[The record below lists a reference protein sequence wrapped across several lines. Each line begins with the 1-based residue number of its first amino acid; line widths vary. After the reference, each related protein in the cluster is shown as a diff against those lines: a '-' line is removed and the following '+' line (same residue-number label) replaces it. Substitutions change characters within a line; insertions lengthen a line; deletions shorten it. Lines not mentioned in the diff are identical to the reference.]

1 MADLVPMSSF
11 LTTENNKKYLESLL
25 GDKTQAF
32 ITSLSTM
39 VGSST
44 SLNSCDRASLL
55 GCALKATSMNLPF
68 DQNLGFAY
76 AVPYSNKAQFQ
87 MGYKGF
93 IQLAQRSGQIQQ
105 LNAREVVEGEYKG
118 DDMMGEPVIE
128 WLPVEEREDKEIV
141 GYMAGM
147 KLANGF
153 TKIVYWS
160 KVKIEKH
167 ADRYSQA
174 YRYAKK
180 TKQKDA
186 VWVNNFDAMAK
197 KTVLKDLISK
207 YAPMSVEMQQAIK
220 YDQSVILTDPETG
233 EEQVEYIDNP
243 REVEV
248 VDATKYITKVQVMNL
263 ANLIGENVEKVKMLH
278 DEYGYDDL
286 NQIKA
291 EEYEEIYNKL
301 KGGV

>member
-1 MADLVPMSSF
+1 MSDLVPMSSF

-39 VGSST
+39 VGSNPT
-44 SLNSCDRASLL
+44 LNECERASLL

-76 AVPYSNKAQFQ
+76 AVPYANKAQFQ

-93 IQLAQRSGQIQQ
+93 IQLAQRSSQIQQ

-118 DDMMGEPVIE
+118 DDMMGEPIIE
-128 WLPVEEREDKEIV
+128 WLPVEDREDKEIV

-147 KLANGF
+147 KLVNGF
-153 TKIVYWS
+153 TKIIYWS

-180 TKQKDA
+180 KGQKDA
-186 VWVNNFDAMAK
+186 VWIVNFDAMAK

-207 YAPMSVEMQQAIK
+207 YAPMSVEMQNAIK

-233 EEQVEYIDNP
+233 EETIEYVDNP
-243 REVEV
+243 KTEV
-248 VDATKYITKVQVMNL
+248 VDNTNYISKVQVMEI
-263 ANLIGENVEKVKMLH
+263 AKLIGDDATKSQLLYEQF
-278 DEYGYDDL
+278 GYD
-286 NQIKA
+286 NINEIKA
-291 EEYEEIYNKL
+291 EDYDEIVNLL
-301 KGGV
+301 KGGE

>member
-39 VGSST
+39 VGSNET
-44 SLNSCDRASLL
+44 LNKCDRASLL

-76 AVPYSNKAQFQ
+76 AVPYANKAQFQ

-93 IQLAQRSGQIQQ
+93 IQLAQRSSQIQQ

-118 DDMMGEPVIE
+118 DDIMGEPIIE
-128 WLPVEEREDKEIV
+128 WLPVEEREGKNVI

-147 KLANGF
+147 KLVNGF
-153 TKIVYWS
+153 IKIIYWS

-180 TKQKDA
+180 VGQKDA
-186 VWVNNFDAMAK
+186 VWINNFDAMAK

-233 EEQVEYIDNP
+233 TEEVLYVDNP
-243 REVEV
+243 EEVKPE
-248 VDATKYITKVQVMNL
+248 TISKEQ
-263 ANLIGENVEKVKMLH
+263 
-278 DEYGYDDL
+278 
-286 NQIKA
+286 Q
-291 EEYEEIYNKL
+291 EEIAKTIRRQ
-301 KGGV
+301 

>member
-1 MADLVPMSSF
+1 MEELSMSKY
-11 LTTENNKKYLESLL
+11 LTKENNKQYLESLL

-39 VGSST
+39 VGSNAN
-44 SLNSCDRASLL
+44 LNACDRASLL

-76 AVPYSNKAQFQ
+76 AVPYANKAQFQ

-93 IQLAQRSGQIQQ
+93 IQLAQRSSQIQQ

-118 DDMMGEPVIE
+118 DDMMGEPIIE

-147 KLANGF
+147 KLINGF
-153 TKIVYWS
+153 IKIIYWS
-160 KVKIEKH
+160 KPKIEKH
-167 ADRYSQA
+167 ANRYSQA
-174 YRYAKK
+174 YRSAKK
-180 TKQKDA
+180 KGDKDA

-233 EEQVEYIDNP
+233 EEQIEYIDNP
-243 REVEV
+243 TEVEII
-248 VDATKYITKVQVMNL
+248 DNTKYISKIQVMNL
-263 ANLIGENVEKVKMLH
+263 ANLIGEDVDKANLLLNQ
-278 DEYGYDDL
+278 YGYDDL

-291 EEYEEIYNKL
+291 EEYDEIYTML
-301 KGGV
+301 GGE

>member
-1 MADLVPMSSF
+1 MADLVSMSSF

-39 VGSST
+39 VGSNAT
-44 SLNSCDRASLL
+44 LNKCDRASLL

-76 AVPYSNKAQFQ
+76 AVPYANKAQFQ

-93 IQLAQRSGQIQQ
+93 IQLAQRSSQIQQ

-118 DDMMGEPVIE
+118 DDIMGEPVIE
-128 WLPVEEREDKEIV
+128 WLPVEEREDKSIV

-147 KLANGF
+147 KLVNGF
-153 TKIVYWS
+153 TKIIYWS

-180 TKQKDA
+180 VGQKDA
-186 VWVNNFDAMAK
+186 VWINNFDAMAK

-220 YDQSVILTDPETG
+220 YDQSVILTDPDTG
-233 EEQVEYIDNP
+233 TEEVLYVDNP
-243 REVEV
+243 
-248 VDATKYITKVQVMNL
+248 
-263 ANLIGENVEKVKMLH
+263 
-278 DEYGYDDL
+278 
-286 NQIKA
+286 
-291 EEYEEIYNKL
+291 EEIRIETISKEQQEEIA
-301 KGGV
+301 KTIRRQ

>member
-39 VGSST
+39 VGSNAT
-44 SLNSCDRASLL
+44 LNKCERASLL

-76 AVPYSNKAQFQ
+76 AVPYKDQAQFQ

-105 LNAREVVEGEYKG
+105 LNPREVVEGEYKG
-118 DDMMGEPVIE
+118 DDIMGEPIIE
-128 WLPVEEREDKEIV
+128 WLPNEEREGKEIV

-147 KLANGF
+147 RLVNGF
-153 TKIVYWS
+153 TKIIYWS
-160 KVKIEKH
+160 KAKIEAH
-167 ADRYSQA
+167 ANKYSQA

-180 TKQKDA
+180 VGQKDA
-186 VWVNNFDAMAK
+186 VWISNFDAMAK

-220 YDQSVILTDPETG
+220 YDQSVVLTDPETG
-233 EEQVEYIDNP
+233 SEEVVYVDNP
-243 REVEV
+243 E
-248 VDATKYITKVQVMNL
+248 
-263 ANLIGENVEKVKMLH
+263 ENTIVTISKE
-278 DEYGYDDL
+278 
-286 NQIKA
+286 QQ
-291 EEYEEIYNKL
+291 EEIAKTIRRQ
-301 KGGV
+301 

>member
-1 MADLVPMSSF
+1 MADLIPMSSF

-39 VGSST
+39 VGSNAT
-44 SLNSCDRASLL
+44 LNKCDRASLL

-76 AVPYSNKAQFQ
+76 AVPYKDKAQFQ

-93 IQLAQRSGQIQQ
+93 IQLAQRSSQIQQ
-105 LNAREVVEGEYKG
+105 LNAREVREGEYKG
-118 DDMMGEPVIE
+118 DDMMGEPMID
-128 WLPVEEREDKEIV
+128 WLPVEERENKEIV

-147 KLANGF
+147 KLVNGF
-153 TKIVYWS
+153 TKIIYWS
-160 KVKIEKH
+160 KAKIEKH

-180 TKQKDA
+180 VGQADA
-186 VWVNNFDAMAK
+186 VWVSNFDAMAK

-207 YAPMSVEMQQAIK
+207 YAPMSVEMQDAIK
-220 YDQSVILTDPETG
+220 YDQSVILTDVETG
-233 EEQVEYIDNP
+233 AEEVVYVDNP
-243 REVEV
+243 QENPI
-248 VDATKYITKVQVMNL
+248 DSITKEQQEEIAKTIGDNDNL
-263 ANLIGENVEKVKMLH
+263 WELLVKKGYNTLQEIPK
-278 DEYGYDDL
+278 DEYD
-286 NQIKA
+286 NIIK
-291 EEYEEIYNKL
+291 EL
-301 KGGV
+301 KGAKK

>member
-1 MADLVPMSSF
+1 MADLIAMSSF

-39 VGSST
+39 VGSNAT
-44 SLNSCDRASLL
+44 LNKCDRASLL

-76 AVPYSNKAQFQ
+76 AVPYANKAQFQ
-87 MGYKGF
+87 MGYKGY
-93 IQLAQRSGQIQQ
+93 IQLAQRSSQIQQ
-105 LNAREVVEGEYKG
+105 LNAREVREGEYKG

-128 WLPVEEREDKEIV
+128 WLSVEEREDKEIV

-147 KLANGF
+147 KLVNGF
-153 TKIVYWS
+153 TKIIYWS
-160 KVKIEKH
+160 KAKIEKH

-174 YRYAKK
+174 YKYAKK
-180 TKQKDA
+180 TGQADA
-186 VWVNNFDAMAK
+186 VWVSNFDAMAK

-207 YAPMSVEMQQAIK
+207 YAPMSVEMQDAIK

-233 EEQVEYIDNP
+233 TEEIVYIDNP
-243 REVEV
+243 QENS
-248 VDATKYITKVQVMNL
+248 ITIISKEQQENL
-263 ANLIGENVEKVKMLH
+263 AMIIGDNGNLWELIVNK
-278 DEYGYDDL
+278 GYNAL
-286 NQIKA
+286 NEIP
-291 EEYEEIYNKL
+291 ESEYETIVKEL
-301 KGGV
+301 KGAKK

>member
-1 MADLVPMSSF
+1 MAEELSMSKY

-39 VGSST
+39 VGSNAT
-44 SLNSCDRASLL
+44 LNKCERASLL

-76 AVPYSNKAQFQ
+76 AVPYANKAQFQ
-87 MGYKGF
+87 MGYKGY
-93 IQLAQRSGQIQQ
+93 IQLAQRSSQIQQ
-105 LNAREVVEGEYKG
+105 LNAREVREGEYKG

-128 WLPVEEREDKEIV
+128 WLPVEEREEKEIV

-147 KLANGF
+147 KLVNGF
-153 TKIVYWS
+153 TKIIYWS
-160 KVKIEKH
+160 KAKIEKH

-180 TKQKDA
+180 VGQADA
-186 VWVNNFDAMAK
+186 VWINNFDAMAK

-207 YAPMSVEMQQAIK
+207 YAPMSVAMQDAIK

-233 EEQVEYIDNP
+233 TEEIIYVDNP
-243 REVEV
+243 EENPL
-248 VDATKYITKVQVMNL
+248 ITISKEQ
-263 ANLIGENVEKVKMLH
+263 
-278 DEYGYDDL
+278 
-286 NQIKA
+286 Q
-291 EEYEEIYNKL
+291 EEIAKTIGNNAKLLEIITNKGFNTLQEIPVDEFDNIMKEL
-301 KGGV
+301 KGAK

>member
-1 MADLVPMSSF
+1 MAEELSMSKY

-39 VGSST
+39 VGSNAT
-44 SLNSCDRASLL
+44 LNKCDRASLL

-76 AVPYSNKAQFQ
+76 AVPYANKAQFQ

-93 IQLAQRSGQIQQ
+93 IQLAQRSSQIQQ
-105 LNAREVVEGEYKG
+105 LNAREVREGEYKG
-118 DDMMGEPVIE
+118 DDMMGEPIIE
-128 WLPVEEREDKEIV
+128 WLPVEEREEKEII

-147 KLANGF
+147 KLVNGF
-153 TKIVYWS
+153 VKIIYWS
-160 KVKIEKH
+160 KAKIEKH

-180 TKQKDA
+180 VGQADA
-186 VWVNNFDAMAK
+186 VWVSNFDAMAK

-207 YAPMSVEMQQAIK
+207 YAPMSVEMQDAIK

-233 EEQVEYIDNP
+233 IEEIVYVDNP
-243 REVEV
+243 EENPIV
-248 VDATKYITKVQVMNL
+248 TITKEQ
-263 ANLIGENVEKVKMLH
+263 
-278 DEYGYDDL
+278 
-286 NQIKA
+286 Q
-291 EEYEEIYNKL
+291 EEIAKTIGDNDNLWELLVKKGYNTLQEIPKDEFDSIIKEL
-301 KGGV
+301 KGAKK

>member
-1 MADLVPMSSF
+1 MADLIPMSSF

-39 VGSST
+39 VGSNAT
-44 SLNSCDRASLL
+44 LNKCDRASLL

-76 AVPYSNKAQFQ
+76 AVPYANKAQFQ
-87 MGYKGF
+87 MGYKGY
-93 IQLAQRSGQIQQ
+93 IQLAQRSSQIQQ
-105 LNAREVVEGEYKG
+105 LNAREVREGEYKG

-128 WLPVEEREDKEIV
+128 WLPVEEREEKEIV

-147 KLANGF
+147 KLVNGF
-153 TKIVYWS
+153 TKIIYWS
-160 KVKIEKH
+160 KAKIEKH

-180 TKQKDA
+180 VGQADA
-186 VWVNNFDAMAK
+186 VWINNFDAMAK

-207 YAPMSVEMQQAIK
+207 YAPMSVAMQDAIK

-233 EEQVEYIDNP
+233 TEEIIYVDNP
-243 REVEV
+243 EENPL
-248 VDATKYITKVQVMNL
+248 ITISKEQ
-263 ANLIGENVEKVKMLH
+263 
-278 DEYGYDDL
+278 
-286 NQIKA
+286 Q
-291 EEYEEIYNKL
+291 EEIAKTIGNNAKLLEIITNKGFNTLQEIPVDEFDNIMKEL
-301 KGGV
+301 KGAK

>member
-1 MADLVPMSSF
+1 MAELVPMSSF

-39 VGSST
+39 VGSNAT
-44 SLNSCDRASLL
+44 LNKCERASLL

-76 AVPYSNKAQFQ
+76 AVPYKDQAQFQ

-93 IQLAQRSGQIQQ
+93 IQLAQRSSQIQQ

-118 DDMMGEPVIE
+118 DDMMGEPIIE
-128 WLPVEEREDKEIV
+128 WLPVEDREDKEVV

-147 KLANGF
+147 KLVNGF
-153 TKIVYWS
+153 TKIIYWS

-180 TKQKDA
+180 VGQKDA
-186 VWVNNFDAMAK
+186 VWVSNFDAMAK

-233 EEQVEYIDNP
+233 TEEVLY
-243 REVEV
+243 
-248 VDATKYITKVQVMNL
+248 VD
-263 ANLIGENVEKVKMLH
+263 NVENTEKTISK
-278 DEYGYDDL
+278 E
-286 NQIKA
+286 QQ
-291 EEYEEIYNKL
+291 EEIAKTIR
-301 KGGV
+301 KQ

>member
-39 VGSST
+39 VGSNAT
-44 SLNSCDRASLL
+44 LNQCERASLL

-76 AVPYSNKAQFQ
+76 AVPYANKAQFQ

-93 IQLAQRSGQIQQ
+93 IQLAQRSSQIQQ

-118 DDMMGEPVIE
+118 DDMMGEPIIE
-128 WLPVEEREDKEIV
+128 WLPVEEREDKEVV

-147 KLANGF
+147 KLVNGF
-153 TKIVYWS
+153 TKIIYWS

-180 TKQKDA
+180 KGQADA
-186 VWVNNFDAMAK
+186 VWINNFDAMAK

-233 EEQVEYIDNP
+233 TEEVVYVDNP
-243 REVEV
+243 EESTVVTISKEQQEELAKIIGSNGDLWAKV
-248 VDATKYITKVQVMNL
+248 VDK
-263 ANLIGENVEKVKMLH
+263 
-278 DEYGYDDL
+278 GYNTL
-286 NQIKA
+286 QEIPVG
-291 EEYEEIYNKL
+291 EYENIINEL
-301 KGGV
+301 KGDKK

>member
-1 MADLVPMSSF
+1 MEEKLSMSKY

-25 GDKTQAF
+25 GDKTQSF

-39 VGSST
+39 VGSNPT
-44 SLNSCDRASLL
+44 LNDCDRASLL

-76 AVPYSNKAQFQ
+76 AVPYANKAQFQ

-93 IQLAQRSGQIQQ
+93 IQLAQRSSQIHQ

-118 DDMMGEPVIE
+118 DDMMGEPIIE
-128 WLPVEEREDKEIV
+128 WLPVEDREDKPIV

-147 KLANGF
+147 RLVNGF
-153 TKIVYWS
+153 TKIIYWS
-160 KVKIEKH
+160 KAKIEKH

-174 YRYAKK
+174 YRRAKAKK
-180 TKQKDA
+180 QMDA
-186 VWVNNFDAMAK
+186 VWINNFDAMAK

-233 EEQVEYIDNP
+233 EEVIEYVDNPKTEVVDNVEYI
-243 REVEV
+243 
-248 VDATKYITKVQVMNL
+248 TKAQVMEI
-263 ANLIGENVEKVKMLH
+263 AGLIGDSTDKATLLFEK
-278 DEYGYDDL
+278 YGYDDI

-291 EEYEEIYNKL
+291 EDYEAVVNDM
-301 KGGV
+301 KGGK

>member
-25 GDKTQAF
+25 GEKTQAF

-39 VGSST
+39 VGSNEA
-44 SLNSCDRASLL
+44 LNKCDRASLL

-76 AVPYSNKAQFQ
+76 AVPYANKAQFQ

-93 IQLAQRSGQIQQ
+93 IQLAQRSSQIQQ

-118 DDMMGEPVIE
+118 DDVMGEPIIE
-128 WLPVEEREDKEIV
+128 WLPIEQREDREVV

-147 KLANGF
+147 RLVNGF
-153 TKIVYWS
+153 IKIIYWS
-160 KVKIEKH
+160 KIKIEKH

-174 YRYAKK
+174 YRYAKRVG
-180 TKQKDA
+180 QKDA

-233 EEQVEYIDNP
+233 VEEVVYVDNP
-243 REVEV
+243 ENIKVE
-248 VDATKYITKVQVMNL
+248 TISKEQ
-263 ANLIGENVEKVKMLH
+263 
-278 DEYGYDDL
+278 
-286 NQIKA
+286 Q
-291 EEYEEIYNKL
+291 EEIAKTVGNNDKLWNVIIDKGYNTLQEIPTIEFDNIIKEL
-301 KGGV
+301 KGAKK

>member
-39 VGSST
+39 VGSNAT
-44 SLNSCDRASLL
+44 LNKCERASLL

-76 AVPYSNKAQFQ
+76 AVPYANKAQFQ

-93 IQLAQRSGQIQQ
+93 IQLAQRSSQIQQ

-118 DDMMGEPVIE
+118 DDVMGEPIIE

-147 KLANGF
+147 RLVNGF
-153 TKIVYWS
+153 TKIIYWS
-160 KVKIEKH
+160 KIKIEKH
-167 ADRYSQA
+167 ANRYSQA

-180 TKQKDA
+180 SGQADA
-186 VWVNNFDAMAK
+186 VWINNFDAMAK

-233 EEQVEYIDNP
+233 TEEIVYVDNP
-243 REVEV
+243 EENTIVTISKEQQEEI
-248 VDATKYITKVQVMNL
+248 AKKVGNNEEL
-263 ANLIGENVEKVKMLH
+263 WNAIINKGYNVLQEIPVS
-278 DEYGYDDL
+278 
-286 NQIKA
+286 
-291 EEYEEIYNKL
+291 EYENIIKELEEAK
-301 KGGV
+301 K

>member
-1 MADLVPMSSF
+1 MADLIPMSSF

-39 VGSST
+39 VGSNAT
-44 SLNSCDRASLL
+44 LNKCDRASLL

-76 AVPYSNKAQFQ
+76 AVPYANKAQFQ
-87 MGYKGF
+87 MGYKGY
-93 IQLAQRSGQIQQ
+93 IQLAQRSSQIQQ
-105 LNAREVVEGEYKG
+105 LNAREVREGEYKG

-128 WLPVEEREDKEIV
+128 WLSVEEREDKEIV

-147 KLANGF
+147 KLVNGF
-153 TKIVYWS
+153 TKIIYWS
-160 KVKIEKH
+160 KAKIEKH

-174 YRYAKK
+174 YKYAKK
-180 TKQKDA
+180 TGQADA
-186 VWVNNFDAMAK
+186 VWVSNFDAMAK

-207 YAPMSVEMQQAIK
+207 YAPMSVEMQDAIK

-233 EEQVEYIDNP
+233 TEEIVYIDNP
-243 REVEV
+243 QENS
-248 VDATKYITKVQVMNL
+248 ITIISKEQQENL
-263 ANLIGENVEKVKMLH
+263 AMIIGDNGNLWELIVNK
-278 DEYGYDDL
+278 GYNAL
-286 NQIKA
+286 NEIP
-291 EEYEEIYNKL
+291 ESEYETIVKEL
-301 KGGV
+301 KGAKK

>member
-1 MADLVPMSSF
+1 MSDLIPMSSF

-39 VGSST
+39 VGSNT
-44 SLNSCDRASLL
+44 TLNQCDRASLL

-76 AVPYSNKAQFQ
+76 AVPYKDKAQFQ

-93 IQLAQRSGQIQQ
+93 IQLAQRSSQIQQ
-105 LNAREVVEGEYKG
+105 LNAREVVTGEYKG
-118 DDMMGEPVIE
+118 DDIMGEPIIE

-147 KLANGF
+147 KLINGF
-153 TKIVYWS
+153 TKIIYWS
-160 KVKIEKH
+160 KQKIEKH

-180 TKQKDA
+180 
-186 VWVNNFDAMAK
+186 
-197 KTVLKDLISK
+197 
-207 YAPMSVEMQQAIK
+207 
-220 YDQSVILTDPETG
+220 
-233 EEQVEYIDNP
+233 
-243 REVEV
+243 
-248 VDATKYITKVQVMNL
+248 
-263 ANLIGENVEKVKMLH
+263 
-278 DEYGYDDL
+278 
-286 NQIKA
+286 
-291 EEYEEIYNKL
+291 
-301 KGGV
+301 